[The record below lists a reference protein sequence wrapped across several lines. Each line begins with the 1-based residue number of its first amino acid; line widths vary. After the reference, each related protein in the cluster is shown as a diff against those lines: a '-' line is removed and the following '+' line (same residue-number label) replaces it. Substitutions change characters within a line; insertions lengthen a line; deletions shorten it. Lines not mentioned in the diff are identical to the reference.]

1 MLHFDDPVTKF
12 PKITQARAKKI
23 QTLSIYT
30 VHDLLYH
37 FPFRYEDYSIFKTIG
52 EIEANET
59 VTLQGIVKKVTRS
72 RAFRRKMTITEAYI
86 DDHTGTIKAVWFNVF
101 GPLRFL
107 AKNKYVQISGKVS
120 LDKKNKLYFQHP
132 NFELIN
138 KHQFESQKKGAGS
151 QLAATGALI
160 PIYPETRGIT
170 SYWLRAMVKKILLLV
185 QFVDPIPHEILKTQK
200 LPPIKKALKTIHFP
214 SSLEEAM
221 TAKRR
226 FAFEKLFMM
235 QFKALSIKQQWEK
248 NKAVK
253 IPFSK
258 TTITSFVKSLPFA
271 LTNAQRKVAWQII
284 KDIEKEQPM
293 NRLLEGDVGSGK
305 TVVAAMA
312 ALSVIT
318 RKHQVALLAP
328 TEVLAL
334 QHFKEFL
341 SLFNSKKHSVA
352 LLTSAHSK
360 INGVGSA
367 RKTLI
372 SKLRNGSIDIVIG
385 THALLQQ
392 SVSFKDLALVIVDEQ
407 HRFGVKQRAYLQQQT
422 IIIDD
427 GQDKKIPHFL
437 TMTATPIP
445 RTLSLAIFGN
455 LELSIIDE
463 YPKGRKKI
471 STKVISSQ
479 GREQIYTFIKK
490 EICSG
495 RQAFIIYPL
504 VSETS
509 KMSEVKAAT
518 EEHRTLQEK
527 IFPEFKSGLLHG
539 KMKPKE
545 KEEIMR
551 QFKNG
556 TYDLLV
562 ATSVVEVGIDVPNA
576 TVMVI
581 EGAERFGLAQLHQ
594 FRGRVGRSAYQSYC
608 FLFTSDNTPLTTR
621 RLRVMEQTNNG
632 FKIAE
637 ADLKLRGPGQFMGTL
652 QSGLPDIAMES
663 LTDVKLIQT
672 SRTEA
677 QRLLAFDP
685 HLKKFPSLKKNIKKM
700 EMTTHWE

>member
-1 MLHFDDPVTKF
+1 MFHFDDPVTKF
-12 PKITQARAKKI
+12 PNTTQTRAKKI
-23 QTLSIYT
+23 QTLNIYT

-37 FPFRYEDYSIFKTIG
+37 FPFRYEDYSIFKTIS
-52 EIEANET
+52 EIEVNET
-59 VTLQGIVKKVTRS
+59 VTIQGVVKKVTRS
-72 RAFRRKMTITEAYI
+72 RTFRKKMAITEIYI
-86 DDHTGTIKAVWFNVF
+86 EDHTGMIKAVWFNVF

-107 AKNKYVQISGKVS
+107 AENKYVQISGKVS
-120 LDKKNKLYFQHP
+120 LDKKNELYFQHP

-138 KHQFESQKKGAGS
+138 KHQFESQKKDVGD

-170 SYWLRAMVKKILLLV
+170 SYWLRAMIKKILSRV
-185 QFVDPIPHEILKTQK
+185 QFVDPIPYEILKTQK
-200 LPPIKKALKTIHFP
+200 LPPIDKALEIIHFP
-214 SSLEEAM
+214 SSLEEAG
-221 TAKRR
+221 TAKKR

-248 NKAVK
+248 NRAVK

-271 LTNAQRKVAWQII
+271 LTNAQRKSAWQII
-284 KDIEKEQPM
+284 KDMEKAKPM

-360 INGVGSA
+360 ISGNSLDK
-367 RKTLI
+367 KTLK
-372 SKLRNGSIDIVIG
+372 SKLRNGNIDIVIG

-422 IIIDD
+422 ITVDD
-427 GQDKKIPHFL
+427 GEDKKIPHFL

-455 LELSIIDE
+455 LELSIMDE

-471 STKVISSQ
+471 STKVIQSQ

-490 EICSG
+490 EIRSG

-518 EEHRTLQEK
+518 EEHKTLQEK
-527 IFPEFKSGLLHG
+527 IFPEFKSALLHG

-551 QFKNG
+551 QFKDG
-556 TYDLLV
+556 TYDFLV

-576 TVMVI
+576 TIMVI
-581 EGAERFGLAQLHQ
+581 EG
-594 FRGRVGRSAYQSYC
+594 
-608 FLFTSDNTPLTTR
+608 
-621 RLRVMEQTNNG
+621 
-632 FKIAE
+632 
-637 ADLKLRGPGQFMGTL
+637 
-652 QSGLPDIAMES
+652 
-663 LTDVKLIQT
+663 
-672 SRTEA
+672 
-677 QRLLAFDP
+677 
-685 HLKKFPSLKKNIKKM
+685 
-700 EMTTHWE
+700 